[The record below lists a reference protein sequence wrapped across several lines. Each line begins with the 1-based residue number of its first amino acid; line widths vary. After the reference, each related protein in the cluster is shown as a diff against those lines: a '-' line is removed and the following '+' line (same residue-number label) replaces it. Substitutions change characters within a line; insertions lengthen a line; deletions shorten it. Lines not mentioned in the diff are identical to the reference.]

1 MNTGNHIEGNT
12 YTRAFLLNLVAARE
26 VGRSWV
32 YIASYLNQQGKYPV
46 LSARWTDANVGQVVT
61 RFIDKEAAK
70 IVATDEEGEP
80 NFTMDE
86 LINHPN
92 YNHIIGRLN
101 AIRDTSRQ
109 IDKLVTTRH
118 ESYATLDKLVR
129 G

>member
-70 IVATDEEGEP
+70 IVATDEEVSLRMIAGEVKIEKEIHFP
-80 NFTMDE
+80 DGTIAFR
-86 LINHPN
+86 
-92 YNHIIGRLN
+92 II
-101 AIRDTSRQ
+101 
-109 IDKLVTTRH
+109 KL
-118 ESYATLDKLVR
+118 
-129 G
+129 